1 MLSIGIKFAQ
11 AEEMV
16 MSIDKEMMM
25 KEGDMMMKEGKMMVD
40 TGNGITTFNGGNS
53 N

>member
-1 MLSIGIKFAQ
+1 
-11 AEEMV
+11 MV
-16 MSIDKEMMM
+16 MNIDKDMMM